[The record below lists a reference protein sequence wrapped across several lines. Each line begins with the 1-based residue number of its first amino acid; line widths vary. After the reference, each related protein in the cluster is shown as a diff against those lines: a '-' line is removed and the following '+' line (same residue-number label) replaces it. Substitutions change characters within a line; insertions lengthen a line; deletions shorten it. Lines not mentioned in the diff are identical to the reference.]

1 MTSRSPSAFLLSV
14 TLHGLIVA
22 LLLVPG
28 CVLNTSEDEAP
39 KTFELVAGEGDN
51 FEAREAPALGSP
63 GGVKVDLPPAPPAP
77 KPEPVKA
84 PEPVS
89 APEPLPPP
97 PKPEPKPEPQPE
109 PAPAPKKPEPKK
121 VEPEKPAV
129 PNMAKKLQRDV
140 IRAES
145 KVKQQAAKERA
156 AEEKRLADEKKKMSK
171 AEFDAQ
177 NKSKA
182 GTTGKVAKVD
192 AEGIAKGVVG
202 GSTANK
208 KGGAGGKALVND
220 NDDVL
225 IAYFTL
231 FKQKLRTEFEPPPG
245 LGESLRVTIEVRCNA
260 DGSLTAPRVAKA
272 SGNAEFD
279 RAVIEAVKR
288 VRMPPRPDKKSE
300 VISLEFKA
308 REDHG

>member
-1 MTSRSPSAFLLSV
+1 
-14 TLHGLIVA
+14 
-22 LLLVPG
+22 
-28 CVLNTSEDEAP
+28 
-39 KTFELVAGEGDN
+39 
-51 FEAREAPALGSP
+51 
-63 GGVKVDLPPAPPAP
+63 
-77 KPEPVKA
+77 
-84 PEPVS
+84 
-89 APEPLPPP
+89 LPPP
-97 PKPEPKPEPQPE
+97 PKPEPKPEPRPEPKPE
-109 PAPAPKKPEPKK
+109 PATVPAAKKPEPKK
-121 VEPEKPAV
+121 PEPEKPAV

-145 KVKQQAAKERA
+145 KVKQQAAKDRA
-156 AEEKRLADEKKKMSK
+156 AEEKRLADERKKMSK

-177 NKSKA
+177 NKAKTGA
-182 GTTGKVAKVD
+182 TGKVSKVD

-220 NDDVL
+220 NDDVI
-225 IAYFTL
+225 IAYFAL

-245 LGESLRVTIEVRCNA
+245 LGDALKVVIEVRSNA
-260 DGSLTAPRVAKA
+260 DGSLTSPKVAKG

-300 VISLEFKA
+300 IISLEFKA

>member
-1 MTSRSPSAFLLSV
+1 MA
-14 TLHGLIVA
+14 
-22 LLLVPG
+22 
-28 CVLNTSEDEAP
+28 E
-39 KTFELVAGEGDN
+39 
-51 FEAREAPALGSP
+51 
-63 GGVKVDLPPAPPAP
+63 KVR
-77 KPEPVKA
+77 
-84 PEPVS
+84 
-89 APEPLPPP
+89 
-97 PKPEPKPEPQPE
+97 
-109 PAPAPKKPEPKK
+109 
-121 VEPEKPAV
+121 
-129 PNMAKKLQRDV
+129 RDV

-145 KVKQQAAKERA
+145 KAKQQAAKERA
-156 AEEKRLADEKKKMSK
+156 AEEKRLAEEKKKMSK

-182 GTTGKVAKVD
+182 GATGKSAKVD

-220 NDDVL
+220 NDDV
-225 IAYFTL
+225 IVAYFAL

-245 LGESLRVTIEVRCNA
+245 LGESLRVTIEVKCNA
-260 DGSLTAPRVAKA
+260 DGSLTSPRVAKG

-288 VRMPPRPDKKSE
+288 VRMPARPDRKSD

-308 REDHG
+308 RDDHG

>member
-1 MTSRSPSAFLLSV
+1 MTSRSFSAFLLSI
-14 TLHGLIVA
+14 TLHGVIVA

-28 CVLNTSEDEAP
+28 CLISTSEDEVP

-51 FEAREAPALGSP
+51 FEAREAPALGTP
-63 GGVKVDLPPAPPAP
+63 GGVKVDLPPLPPAP

-97 PKPEPKPEPQPE
+97 PPKPEPQPE
-109 PAPAPKKPEPKK
+109 PTPAPPPKKPEPKK
-121 VEPEKPAV
+121 TEPEKSAV
-129 PNMAKKLQRDV
+129 PSMAKKLQRDV

-145 KVKQQAAKERA
+145 KAKQQVAKERA
-156 AEEKRLADEKKKMSK
+156 AEEKRLADEKKRMSK

-182 GTTGKVAKVD
+182 GAAGKVSKVD

-225 IAYFTL
+225 IAYFAL
-231 FKQKLRTEFEPPPG
+231 FKQKLRTEFESPPG
-245 LGESLRVTIEVRCNA
+245 LGDTLKVLIEVRSNA
-260 DGSLTAPRVAKA
+260 DGSLTSPKVTKP

-288 VRMPPRPDKKSE
+288 VRMPARPDKKSE